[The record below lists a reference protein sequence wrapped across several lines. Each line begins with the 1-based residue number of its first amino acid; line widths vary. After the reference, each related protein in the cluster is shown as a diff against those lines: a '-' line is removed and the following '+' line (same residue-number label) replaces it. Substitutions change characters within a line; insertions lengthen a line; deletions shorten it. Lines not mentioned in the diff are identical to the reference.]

1 MNDISCPP
9 QKGLKKLMKDK
20 SSSMR
25 MTTKAFEKQ
34 KARDPAAAP
43 TQLFEPLWRAK
54 CLADQCLA
62 SMPHQILQPW
72 SAPHMFQEPWGKH
85 QIL

>member
-62 SMPHQILQPW
+62 SMQADLGNAAAGLQMP
-72 SAPHMFQEPWGKH
+72 G
-85 QIL
+85 